1 MSEAVKTILEID
13 RVHRA
18 FGGILALNDV
28 GFQVSQGEI
37 KAIIGPNGA
46 GKTTLFNVI
55 SGVIPATS
63 GRIVFEGRTIE
74 HLKPHVIASL
84 GISRTF
90 QTSLVFNNM
99 SVLENVMVGRHPRS
113 RRGMLHVSFKTPQA
127 RREEW
132 EIAEKA
138 KEKLAFV
145 GIHDSLDSPPGSLP
159 FALHKRVEV
168 ARALATEPKLLFLDE
183 PAAGLNIR
191 ETEEMANLIRKI
203 RDIGITILLVEH
215 DMSLVMDI
223 SDEVIV
229 LERGAKIA
237 EGPPREIQRNKQV
250 IDVYLGE
257 SEEQSA
263 SDR

>member
-1 MSEAVKTILEID
+1 
-13 RVHRA
+13 
-18 FGGILALNDV
+18 
-28 GFQVSQGEI
+28 
-37 KAIIGPNGA
+37 
-46 GKTTLFNVI
+46 
-55 SGVIPATS
+55 
-63 GRIVFEGRTIE
+63 
-74 HLKPHVIASL
+74 
-84 GISRTF
+84 
-90 QTSLVFNNM
+90 
-99 SVLENVMVGRHPRS
+99 
-113 RRGMLHVSFKTPQA
+113 
-127 RREEW
+127 
-132 EIAEKA
+132 
-138 KEKLAFV
+138 
-145 GIHDSLDSPPGSLP
+145 
-159 FALHKRVEV
+159 
-168 ARALATEPKLLFLDE
+168 RALATEPKLLFLDE